1 MYKNYEHFTEDI
13 DTKEQVEYYINSE
26 DLENDE
32 IDYSDQDTYDQE
44 MIVEEEQEDDIEEKI
59 KNKEIIRLD
68 DFDRDTYILQEQIM
82 KEDAVENKKKNIK
95 KGIQIIIFLII
106 GLLIAIIAGIFLRY
120 MKIYKQELI
129 LEMVEPPRL
138 Y

>member
-82 KEDAVENKKKNIK
+82 KEDAVENKKENIK

>member
-82 KEDAVENKKKNIK
+82 KEDAVENKKENIK

-120 MKIYKQELI
+120 MKVYQQELF

>member
-1 MYKNYEHFTEDI
+1 MYKNYEHFTKDQE
-13 DTKEQVEYYINSE
+13 EYYINSE
-26 DLENDE
+26 DLENE
-32 IDYSDQDTYDQE
+32 EMDTYD
-44 MIVEEEQEDDIEEKI
+44 QEDDIEEKI

-68 DFDRDTYILQEQIM
+68 DFNRDTYILQEQLM
-82 KEDAVENKKKNIK
+82 KDNTDENKKKYIK

-106 GLLIAIIAGIFLRY
+106 GLLIAIIAGVFLRH
-120 MKIYKQELI
+120 MKVIKQELI